1 MAICAGED
9 VVIDDKIKYV
19 FCVSACTRCDERDVR
34 EESTHVLKLIGDLL
48 LSPLICASTTIGSKR
63 FVKIINGGGYMHTF
77 ADPLN
82 RAVQVAPNKLALID
96 KDQRFNYQELQDR
109 CGRLAAG
116 LYALGLEQGDR
127 VAIWSDNNHQYIET
141 YVGVP
146 AAGLVVV
153 PLNTRHAEPELRYA
167 LEDSGTKVLITDRD
181 ASGMS
186 DICDHI
192 IQIGDDYEALLA
204 DEPLKLG
211 VGITEDDLA
220 GLFYTG
226 GTTGK
231 SKGVMLSHRNLIANT
246 FHWLVSVPQTDNDVT
261 LVMAPLFHA
270 AGSNGV
276 LASIWTTGTQITLA
290 AFDPE
295 EVLEIIQ
302 ADKVTVTLG
311 VPTMLAAMAEAQ
323 HANPRTVDTVRTIA
337 HGGSPIATEVV
348 RRTWTA
354 FPTAEMIEVYGATE
368 LSPLTTAL
376 RNEQDL
382 LDEDRA
388 RSCGQAIPGTDVRIL
403 NTDGEEVPRGEI
415 GEVVVRGP
423 NVMVGYWN
431 KKEQTDAVLKDGA
444 YWTGDL
450 GYMDDEGYVFLVDRS
465 KDMIVS
471 GGENVY
477 CTEVEEIL
485 YKHEAVLEAAVYGI
499 PDEKWG
505 EAVHATVVPRP
516 EHSNVAPDTLIEFC
530 REHIAGYK
538 VPKGVNIQ
546 QDPLPKS
553 GPGKVLKRELRAPF
567 WEDSDRAVN

>member
-1 MAICAGED
+1 
-9 VVIDDKIKYV
+9 
-19 FCVSACTRCDERDVR
+19 
-34 EESTHVLKLIGDLL
+34 
-48 LSPLICASTTIGSKR
+48 
-63 FVKIINGGGYMHTF
+63 MHTF
-77 ADPLN
+77 ADPLS
-82 RAVQVAPNKLALID
+82 RAQQIAAQRIALVDGDERFTYAQLA
-96 KDQRFNYQELQDR
+96 ER
-109 CGRLAAG
+109 CARLVGG
-116 LYALGLEQGDR
+116 LYGLGLEKGDR
-127 VAIWSDNNHQYIET
+127 VAIWADNSHQYIET

-146 AAGLVVV
+146 AGGLVVV

-167 LEDSGTKVLITDRD
+167 LEDSGAKVLITDRD
-181 ASGMS
+181 ASGMQ
-186 DICDHI
+186 DIVEHVISYGAPYD
-192 IQIGDDYEALLA
+192 QLVASEPSELGD
-204 DEPLKLG
+204 G
-211 VGITEDDLA
+211 VVETDLA

-246 FHWLVSVPQTDNDVT
+246 FHWLTAVPQTGDDVT

-276 LASIWTTGTQITLA
+276 LASIWTGGTQIMVG

-295 EVLEIIQ
+295 AVLDTMAAE
-302 ADKVTVTLG
+302 DVSLTLG

-323 HANPRTVDTVRTIA
+323 HANPRKIDKIRAIA

-354 FPTAEMIEVYGATE
+354 FPSAELIEVYGATE

-376 RNEQDL
+376 RDEQSL
-382 LDEDRA
+382 LDDPRA
-388 RSCGQAIPGTDVRIL
+388 RSCGQSIAGVDVRVL
-403 NTDGEEVPRGEI
+403 NSEGALVDTGEI

-423 NVMVGYWN
+423 NVMMGYWN
-431 KKEQTDAVLKDGA
+431 KPEQTAAVLKDGA
-444 YWTGDL
+444 YWSGDL

-477 CTEVEEIL
+477 CTEVEEVL
-485 YKHEAVLEAAVYGI
+485 YGHEAVLEAAVYGI

-516 EHSNVAPDTLIEFC
+516 EHSNVAPEQLIEYC

-567 WEDSDRAVN
+567 WAEQDRNVN

>member
-1 MAICAGED
+1 
-9 VVIDDKIKYV
+9 
-19 FCVSACTRCDERDVR
+19 
-34 EESTHVLKLIGDLL
+34 
-48 LSPLICASTTIGSKR
+48 
-63 FVKIINGGGYMHTF
+63 MHTF
-77 ADPLN
+77 ADPLR
-82 RAVQVAPNKLALID
+82 RALQIAADKVAVVDGDQQFTYTQLA
-96 KDQRFNYQELQDR
+96 DR
-109 CGRLAAG
+109 CARLVGG
-116 LYALGLEQGDR
+116 LYGLGLEAGDR
-127 VAIWSDNNHQYIET
+127 VAIWADNSHAYIEA
-141 YVGVP
+141 YVGIP
-146 AAGLVVV
+146 AGGLVVV

-181 ASGMS
+181 ASGLA

-192 IQIGDDYEALLA
+192 ILVGDAYETLLQA
-204 DEPLKLG
+204 APVQLG
-211 VGITEDDLA
+211 EGLSENDLA

-246 FHWLVSVPQTDNDVT
+246 FHWLTSVPQTPQDVT

-276 LASIWTTGTQITLA
+276 LASIWTAGTQVMVG
-290 AFDPE
+290 AFNPDL
-295 EVLEIIQ
+295 VLDLIQ
-302 ADKVTVTLG
+302 EHRVSLTLG
-311 VPTMLAAMAEAQ
+311 VPTMLAAMAETQ
-323 HANPRTVDTVRTIA
+323 HTTPRQVDTVRAIA

-354 FPTAEMIEVYGATE
+354 FQNAEMIEVYGATE

-376 RNEQDL
+376 RDEQNL
-382 LDEDRA
+382 LDDTRA
-388 RSCGQAIPGTDVRIL
+388 RSCGQSIPGTDVRVL
-403 NTDGEEVPRGEI
+403 DTDGQEVPAGEI

-423 NVMVGYWN
+423 NVMLGYWN
-431 KKEQTDAVLKDGA
+431 KPEQTAAVLKDGA

-450 GYMDDEGYVFLVDRS
+450 GYMDGDGYVFLVDRS

-477 CTEVEEIL
+477 CTEVEEVL

-516 EHSNVAPDTLIEFC
+516 EHSNVAPEALIEFC

-538 VPKGVNIQ
+538 VPKGVAIQ
-546 QDPLPKS
+546 QEPLPKS

-567 WEDSDRAVN
+567 WEDADRAVN

>member
-1 MAICAGED
+1 
-9 VVIDDKIKYV
+9 
-19 FCVSACTRCDERDVR
+19 
-34 EESTHVLKLIGDLL
+34 
-48 LSPLICASTTIGSKR
+48 
-63 FVKIINGGGYMHTF
+63 MHTF
-77 ADPLN
+77 ADPIK
-82 RAVQVAPNKLALID
+82 RAIQVAGEKTAVID
-96 KDQRFNYQELQDR
+96 GAQQFTYAELYERCQRLV
-109 CGRLAAG
+109 AG
-116 LYALGLEQGDR
+116 LRGLGLSKGDR

-146 AAGLVVV
+146 AGGLVVV

-167 LEDSGTKVLITDRD
+167 LEDSGTRVLLTDRD
-181 ASGMS
+181 ASGLA
-186 DICDHI
+186 DIVEHI
-192 IQIGDDYEALLA
+192 IPLDDAYEALLQA
-204 DEPLKLG
+204 APVPLGEDLH
-211 VGITEDDLA
+211 EDDLA

-226 GTTGK
+226 GTTGQ

-246 FHWLVSVPQTDNDVT
+246 FHWLTSVPQNEADVM

-276 LASIWTTGTQITLA
+276 LGSIWTTGTQITLA
-290 AFDPE
+290 AFDPQK
-295 EVLEIIQ
+295 VLDIIESHQ
-302 ADKVTVTLG
+302 VSLTLG

-323 HANPRTVDTVRTIA
+323 HSQPRKVDTIRAIA
-337 HGGSPIATEVV
+337 HGGSPIATAVV
-348 RRTWTA
+348 HRTWTA

-376 RNEQDL
+376 RNEQNL
-382 LDEDRA
+382 LEDDRA
-388 RSCGQAIPGTDVRIL
+388 RSCGQSIPGTDVRIL
-403 NTDGEEVPRGEI
+403 DTDGQEVATGEI

-431 KKEQTDAVLKDGA
+431 KPEQTAAVLKDGA

-450 GYMDDEGYVFLVDRS
+450 GYMDSAGYVFLVDRS
-465 KDMIVS
+465 KDMIVT

-485 YKHEAVLEAAVYGI
+485 YKHPAVLEAAVYGI

-505 EAVHATVVPRP
+505 EAVHATVVPR
-516 EHSNVAPDTLIEFC
+516 EQHSNVDPAELVDFC

-538 VPKGVNIQ
+538 VPKGVAIQ

-553 GPGKVLKRELRAPF
+553 GPGKVLKRELRAPY
-567 WEDSDRAVN
+567 WEDADRAVN